1 MSHFSLRIIRVSLWG
16 LCWMKQLQAL
26 TLTHPALDFHHSCMN
41 IEHKSGTKLHFRLR
55 IRNGVMR
62 RFYRNE
68 FIYNKYIRKIWF
80 PEICVWNY
88 SSCTLTQFLL
98 HLNIKINLC
107 YSEPFFFLLHALT
120 MAKCGVDELQG
131 QAQTS
136 ILFSQLRS
144 QNQSSLNGIFFNTQ
158 NPTRH
163 PEHTHID

>member
-1 MSHFSLRIIRVSLWG
+1 
-16 LCWMKQLQAL
+16 
-26 TLTHPALDFHHSCMN
+26 
-41 IEHKSGTKLHFRLR
+41 
-55 IRNGVMR
+55 
-62 RFYRNE
+62 
-68 FIYNKYIRKIWF
+68 
-80 PEICVWNY
+80 
-88 SSCTLTQFLL
+88 
-98 HLNIKINLC
+98 
-107 YSEPFFFLLHALT
+107 